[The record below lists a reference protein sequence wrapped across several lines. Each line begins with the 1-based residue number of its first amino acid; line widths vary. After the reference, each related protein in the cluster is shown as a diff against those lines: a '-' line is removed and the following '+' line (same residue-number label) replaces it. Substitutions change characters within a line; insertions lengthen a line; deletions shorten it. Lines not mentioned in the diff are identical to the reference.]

1 MAKAAPAI
9 ATHLDRSMVGVGPLS
24 EIVETALYTACL
36 KNSVPISLILVG
48 PPGSGKSKLILQFVT
63 ESLHKTN
70 DITSQGLADIVS
82 GDPTSITRHIVIPD
96 FNIVVSH
103 KPTTSNL
110 TVASLLTLMSE
121 GVLRLDDGRR
131 SKEMEHSPIGIIT
144 AMTRDIYEENAARFR
159 KLGIGR
165 RFTPIFF
172 NYGIKTRE
180 QVQDSIRDG
189 DTTLCQLE
197 PFEVKLPD
205 RSLWPFDITTQNGQA
220 ERLRILSRDMSA
232 ALSYYP
238 QWEKVMDTVNR
249 TQSWQIVPYK
259 GAEPIEFTPHMVL
272 RAMAQAHALR
282 GDRREISKEDVDFC
296 MRFVE
301 FMNYAQPV
309 NL

>member
-1 MAKAAPAI
+1 MKAATAV
-9 ATHLDRSMVGVGPLS
+9 TVQLDRAMVGIDPLM
-24 EIVETALYTACL
+24 EIVETALFTACL
-36 KNSVPISLILVG
+36 KNSVPISFILVG
-48 PPGSGKSKLILQFVT
+48 PPGSGKSKLILQF
-63 ESLHKTN
+63 SCDSIHKTN
-70 DITSQGLADIVS
+70 DVTSQGLADIVQ
-82 GDPTSITRHIVIPD
+82 GDPVSMVRHLIIPD

-144 AMTRDIYEENAARFR
+144 AMTRDIYEENAGRFK

-165 RFTPIFF
+165 RFVPLFF

-180 QVQDSIRDG
+180 LVQDSIRDG
-189 DTTLCQLE
+189 ATTLCQLE
-197 PFEVKLPD
+197 PRIVELPD
-205 RSLWPFDITTQNGQA
+205 RDTWPFEISTENGQA
-220 ERLRILSRDMSA
+220 ERLRILSRDMSS

-238 QWEKVMDTVNR
+238 QWEKVMDRENR
-249 TQSWQIVPYK
+249 TNSWQIIPYK
-259 GAEPIEFTPHMVL
+259 GTEPIEFTPHMVL

-282 GDRREISKEDVDFC
+282 DKRAEIGKQDVDFC
-296 MRFVE
+296 IRLVE